1 MSPAR
6 HVKERSSNKEE
17 TIMTRLSMM
26 LLGVIAVS
34 TGIALALTM
43 PRQETTEEV
52 PLPAPVQKANLAPPP
67 PVPSAPRLADRPADP
82 VDPAVE
88 AADLEDG
95 SGS

>member
-1 MSPAR
+1 
-6 HVKERSSNKEE
+6 
-17 TIMTRLSMM
+17 MTRLSMM

-43 PRQETTEEV
+43 PRQDTLEET
-52 PLPAPVQKANLAPPP
+52 PAPPAQVQKANLAPAPP
-67 PVPSAPRLADRPADP
+67 PPAPRIADLPEDP

-95 SGS
+95 TGS